1 MGMFDSIIFDC
12 PECGEHMEAQSKGGA
27 CFLDCYGLYDVPAD
41 VASGVNNNAPFI
53 CEHCG
58 SAWQF
63 DTNNYV
69 VQNGLVNLRLI
80 KA

>member
-12 PECGEHMEAQSKGGA
+12 PKCGKQIEAQSKGGV
-27 CFLDCYGLYDVPAD
+27 CLLECYGLYDVPVG
-41 VASGVNNNAPFI
+41 VASDANKDAPFI

-58 SAWQF
+58 SSWQF